1 MTATGRLSTNMAESS
16 KEEVQSVIGPCEG
29 SELNGKDASFRN
41 APLRSEGIV
50 WPRMRLPNGAT
61 VPMPRG

>member
-1 MTATGRLSTNMAESS
+1 MAESS

>member
-1 MTATGRLSTNMAESS
+1 MLFKNE

-29 SELNGKDASFRN
+29 SSDLNGKDASFRN